1 MDFLSHKYRMIFIHF
16 LGKFEQANV
25 PKVLGKV
32 CPIIS
37 VQDMDLYWLG
47 LRDYLSLKWDQQI
60 MPSKATYIFLYRRI
74 LHHHPRGS
82 EKTNFIM
89 LIHDY
94 SCICFEKLC
103 HSLCHIIS
111 EN

>member
-47 LRDYLSLKWDQQI
+47 LRDYLSLKWDQLREGCTKKTRKKCGLL
-60 MPSKATYIFLYRRI
+60 PNWGEGGSRRVVKCQTSI
-74 LHHHPRGS
+74 L
-82 EKTNFIM
+82 EKYFF
-89 LIHDY
+89 
-94 SCICFEKLC
+94 S
-103 HSLCHIIS
+103 
-111 EN
+111 